1 MYSPQARAQSHHV
14 DVPKV
19 PDAWTRT
26 TPQHHT
32 KAHENGTR
40 TAKRDKGT
48 TPRPERSNAHR
59 NPAKSQTIT
68 NTLYLPGCAAAGPSP
83 ALHTRNKQPPR
94 SHHKKSSTHTRHH
107 SCTSPHAPLHTPLT
121 RRGERHLQVLQVVP
135 ARPHAT
141 TPFTTPSPQNPQNHW
156 DRSCAAVPPASA
168 RPPRQPQVPKRY
180 SYEAVPQLVHTAA
193 LTAARHARATT
204 ILNMAGEC
212 AFCRCR
218 AGIGTSSVT

>member
-141 TPFTTPSPQNPQNHW
+141 TPFTTPSP
-156 DRSCAAVPPASA
+156 PPHQTSA
-168 RPPRQPQVPKRY
+168 QFFACIRLPSVRTTPLRPNIY

-193 LTAARHARATT
+193 LTAARHASATT
-204 ILNMAGEC
+204 TLNILNMAGEC